1 MYQPMYQPIGSQNV
15 GVTSCVNFDGTTN
28 VNITTNVEGINDDAE
43 SGSILS
49 FHDVHYTVQCK
60 EGRCKKVEKTILKG
74 ISGVFKPG
82 LNAIMGPTGSGKTT
96 FLDILAAR
104 KDTSGLT
111 GRVLVNGKPLPAD
124 FRLISGYVI
133 QNDAVMATLTVRE
146 NLTFSAALRLPSS
159 VNKKEREQRV
169 QDVIQELGL
178 QDCADTRIGDEIIR
192 GVSGGERKRTG
203 VGMELIIKPGILFL
217 DEPTTGLDAST
228 AGSVITLLSQLSR
241 RGRTIIFSIHQ
252 PRYQIYCLFNTLHL
266 LSRGET
272 VYHGATT
279 DVLNFFTANGYVCQE
294 HDNPA
299 DFFLDSILKNQA
311 GATSISS
318 STSAT
323 GAIDINEATGGRL
336 CNYDTVN
343 IQGTGKEASHRQPPL
358 CECFKRSEYYSY
370 MATELDA
377 MYEKFKFE
385 EVTTQELS
393 YKTSFLTQLTHVGSR
408 ALQNVLRSTLTRRQ
422 VCIIAY

>member
-1 MYQPMYQPIGSQNV
+1 MEEIIVSPIITQKSCIDHCYINPALDPQMDPASILKAQP
-15 GVTSCVNFDGTTN
+15 TSIAPKDQD
-28 VNITTNVEGINDDAE
+28 INNDAE
-43 SGSILS
+43 SGILMS
-49 FHDVHYTVQCK
+49 FHNIHYTVHYK
-60 EGRCKKVEKTILKG
+60 EGRCKKAEKTILTG
-74 ISGVFKPG
+74 LSGVFKPG
-82 LNAIMGPTGSGKTT
+82 LNAIMGPTGGGKTT
-96 FLDILAAR
+96 LLDILAAR
-104 KDTSGLT
+104 KDTRGLT
-111 GRVLVNGKPLPAD
+111 GRVLINGNPLPSD
-124 FRLISGYVI
+124 FRLISGYVV
-133 QNDAVMATLTVRE
+133 QEDVVMTTLTVRE

-178 QDCADTRIGDEIIR
+178 QDCADTRIGDELIR

-228 AGSVITLLSQLSR
+228 AGSVMSLLSQLSR

-252 PRYQIYCLFNTLHL
+252 PRFQIYSLFNRLHL

-279 DVLNFFTANGYVCQE
+279 DVLDFFAANGYVCQE

-299 DFFLDSILKNQA
+299 DFLLDSILQNQ
-311 GATSISS
+311 SIS

-323 GAIDINEATGGRL
+323 GAVDSNEVTGGRL

-343 IQGTGKEASHRQPPL
+343 IQGTEKKASQRQPPL
-358 CECFKRSEYYSY
+358 CECFKKSDFYTH

-377 MYEKFKFE
+377 YEN
-385 EVTTQELS
+385 S
-393 YKTSFLTQLTHVGSR
+393 NLTKSR
-408 ALQNVLRSTLTRRQ
+408 NKN
-422 VCIIAY
+422 